1 MNAAFLL
8 DVNVLIATAW
18 PTHEAHQKVQQWIGR
33 HAKEGW
39 ATCPFTETAF
49 VRILS
54 NPAFSPNAVT
64 PADAL
69 ALLRAN
75 LRHPAHRFWEDDV
88 SFIQA
93 AEPFSDR
100 LVGHQQVSDAYL
112 LGLAIH
118 REGKLATLDR
128 GVLTLLQ
135 EKSPDRDRVVI
146 I

>member
-1 MNAAFLL
+1 
-8 DVNVLIATAW
+8 
-18 PTHEAHQKVQQWIGR
+18 
-33 HAKEGW
+33 
-39 ATCPFTETAF
+39 